1 MKLRTKFQDK
11 DFELGEVVKAK
22 VNTYYDENKV
32 VVMADKAGG
41 GVSRFEY
48 NSIKDFTDHWEDA
61 PEEPKRYWF
70 IDAFGNIVQNEI
82 TKHCGDEYTDMTH
95 DHENQKLIG
104 HYFETK
110 EEAERAV
117 EWLRA
122 WKRLK
127 DKGFK
132 FTLTPGV
139 GSLDITPG
147 KFQIEITAEMPAK
160 WFCCDGVQEDLDD
173 CFGGEE

>member
-1 MKLRTKFQDK
+1 MRLRTKFQDE
-11 DFELGEVVKAK
+11 DFELGEVVDASIMYGYGDKIEVSCTEK
-22 VNTYYDENKV
+22 MKHRIYD
-32 VVMADKAGG
+32 
-41 GVSRFEY
+41 
-48 NSIKDFTDHWEDA
+48 SIKDFTDHWEDA
-61 PEEPKRYWF
+61 PEGPKKNYWY
-70 IDAFGNIVQNEI
+70 IDGDGETYQMGGIANI
-82 TKHCGDEYTDMTH
+82 TKSQMVD
-95 DHENQKLIG
+95 IG
-104 HYFETK
+104 NYFKTK
-110 EEAERAV
+110 EEAEKAV
-117 EWLRA
+117 EKLKG

-160 WFCCDGVQEDLDD
+160 WFCCDAVQEDLDD